1 MSQLRADDP
10 TALKEIVLAVQ
21 QAATARGASANSAP
35 ANSPSAEGSARFRI
49 FVTMVTDLKNNKQR
63 LREREDADGALGR
76 LIKLTRK
83 LGASGG
89 ATAVQPLNLGWDEI
103 QFAEERGRWW
113 IVGAAWAGRDGAAG
127 ARTGGGV
134 RGGGGG
140 ALGGGNFSA
149 ADERLLK
156 LAKAQHMNTDIR
168 RRIFIAMM
176 GAQDY
181 VDAADRIAKLRL
193 KKGQQPEVAR
203 VLVHVAGR
211 EKAPNPYYALLGER
225 LCAAHREALARP
237 HRSVVVAVSDPVF
250 APMCR

>member
-1 MSQLRADDP
+1 M
-10 TALKEIVLAVQ
+10 
-21 QAATARGASANSAP
+21 
-35 ANSPSAEGSARFRI
+35 
-49 FVTMVTDLKNNKQR
+49 TDLKNNKQR

-76 LIKLTRK
+76 FIKLTRK

-89 ATAVQPLNLGWDEI
+89 ATAVQPLSLGWDEI

-127 ARTGGGV
+127 ARTGSGARGV
-134 RGGGGG
+134 GG
-140 ALGGGNFSA
+140 ALGGGDVSA

-156 LAKAQHMNTDIR
+156 LAKAQHMNTDVR
-168 RRIFIAMM
+168 RRIFVAMM

-225 LCAAHREALARP
+225 LCAAHREARAHP
-237 HRSVVVAVSDPVF
+237 HRTVAVSMSDPVF
-250 APMCR
+250 APMRR